1 MTFDEYVYL
10 TTAFIFSY
18 TFMLFLKD
26 YLKNRKILIHFFDK
40 KAFDENSAKN
50 INDLLEQRGNNDV
63 KLMPYV
69 KLFQDQL
76 IAITKDKR
84 LYLNIKKY
92 NQIKRKKILIFS
104 AISAILLLVITL
116 TIWL

>member
-10 TTAFIFSY
+10 ITAFIFSY
-18 TFMLFLKD
+18 TLMLFLKD
-26 YLKNRKILIHFFDK
+26 YLKNRKILIHFFTK

-50 INDLLEQRGNNDV
+50 INDLLDQKEYRDV

-76 IAITKDKR
+76 IGITKDKR
-84 LYLNIKKY
+84 LYLNRQMYKEMM
-92 NQIKRKKILIFS
+92 RKKILIFS
-104 AISAILLLVITL
+104 AISAILLLIVIL
-116 TIWL
+116 TMWL